1 MKIETRLFAAL
12 VPFFLIVALA
22 YGLTSKFE
30 PVGTA
35 ALFLLAG
42 LVGMIAGYLALT
54 ARHID
59 ARPEDDPD
67 GEISQGAGELGT
79 FAPWSWWPL
88 VLAFAAAVC
97 FLGLAAGWWIFYI
110 GVGISAIAVTGWVME
125 YSRGLHA
132 H

>member
-22 YGLTSKFE
+22 YGLTSSFE

-42 LVGMIAGYLALT
+42 LVGMIAGYLWLT

-59 ARPEDDPD
+59 ARPEDDPE
-67 GEISQGAGELGT
+67 GEIAEGAGELGT

-88 VLAFAAAVC
+88 VLAIAASIC
-97 FLGLAAGWWIFYI
+97 FLGLAAGWWVFYI
-110 GVGISAIAVTGWVME
+110 GAGFSVIAVTGWVME
-125 YSRGLHA
+125 YSRGIHA

>member
-1 MKIETRLFAAL
+1 VKIETRLFAAL
-12 VPFFLIVALA
+12 VPFFVVVATA
-22 YGLTSKFE
+22 YGFLSEFE

-35 ALFLLAG
+35 ALYLLAA
-42 LVGMIAGYLALT
+42 LVGMIAGYLGLT

-67 GEISQGAGELGT
+67 GEIAQGAGELGT

-88 VLAFAAAVC
+88 VLAAAAATC
-97 FLGLAAGWWIFYI
+97 FLGLAVGWWVFYI
-110 GVGISAIAVTGWVME
+110 GAAFGVVALAGWVME

>member
-12 VPFFLIVALA
+12 VPFFTIVALA
-22 YGLTSKFE
+22 YGLSSKWE
-30 PVGTA
+30 PVGSA

-42 LVGMIAGYLALT
+42 LTGMIAGYLALV

-59 ARPEDDPD
+59 PRPEDDPD

-88 VLAFAAAVC
+88 VLALAAAIC
-97 FLGLAAGWWIFYI
+97 FLGLAVGWWVFYI
-110 GVGISAIAVTGWVME
+110 GVGFSVIAISGWVME